1 MRFFSQTE
9 ARDILVSLLVLCVVF
24 SYPEFLLDPAFFLVS
39 MLAVGLAFMGHE
51 LSHKF
56 VAIREG
62 FWSEYRMWPQGLMM
76 ALLFAL
82 ATNGALIF
90 AAPGA
95 VYVSAG
101 MFSRRPGRRQLTR
114 ISMAGISFNIA
125 LMWASLSA
133 SFLSGFYLFTY
144 MAFINGWLAIFNLL
158 PFGMLDGEKLFKLD
172 RKIWA
177 TLLALAVAG
186 FVSSQFLRF

>member
-1 MRFFSQTE
+1 
-9 ARDILVSLLVLCVVF
+9 
-24 SYPEFLLDPAFFLVS
+24 
-39 MLAVGLAFMGHE
+39 
-51 LSHKF
+51 
-56 VAIREG
+56 
-62 FWSEYRMWPQGLMM
+62 
-76 ALLFAL
+76 
-82 ATNGALIF
+82 
-90 AAPGA
+90 
-95 VYVSAG
+95 
-101 MFSRRPGRRQLTR
+101 
-114 ISMAGISFNIA
+114 
-125 LMWASLSA
+125 MWASLSA